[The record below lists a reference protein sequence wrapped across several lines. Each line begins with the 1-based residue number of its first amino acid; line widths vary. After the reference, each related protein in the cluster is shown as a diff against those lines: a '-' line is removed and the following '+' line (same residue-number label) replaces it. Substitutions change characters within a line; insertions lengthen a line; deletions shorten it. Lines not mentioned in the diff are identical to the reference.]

1 MIILKKRETHVFFCV
16 VSKIT
21 PHFQALIFSFLP
33 LMNPNPY
40 QHMIPPGYYYPTA
53 GPASYYQPMPYAMA
67 DPYQSWSQY
76 YWQQQAQQQVVPA
89 PIAPNYPLHNQIYAS
104 KVEKVPVNPPAPAE
118 VEYFCEPCEK
128 TFKTTASYEAHLK
141 SHEACK
147 HPGCNFNASK
157 KVVIAH
163 FHSSHGQYNGS
174 GYKTID
180 VEGQKFRVLL
190 GTSPEEVEQ
199 WRAER
204 KSKFPTEKRAQ
215 LLKDKI
221 STNEGA
227 GGITGAKRQR
237 KNTKGK
243 EEEKEKES
251 ENALTKLAEEYQSD
265 SEENA
270 KQPSD
275 VQTREKGQQ
284 RKKQRTTNSQRLIEP
299 KIKDNLLQNLLNAT
313 LAQEDNIVLQCI
325 RYSIVSRFFQQ
336 E

>member
-1 MIILKKRETHVFFCV
+1 M
-16 VSKIT
+16 
-21 PHFQALIFSFLP
+21 
-33 LMNPNPY
+33 M
-40 QHMIPPGYYYPTA
+40 PPGYYYPTA

-76 YWQQQAQQQVVPA
+76 YWQQQAQQQVVAPPA
-89 PIAPNYPLHNQIYAS
+89 PIAPNYPPHNQIYAS
-104 KVEKVPVNPPAPAE
+104 KVEKVPVNPPAE

-251 ENALTKLAEEYQSD
+251 ENALTKLAEEYQSE

-270 KQPSD
+270 KQNSSD
-275 VQTREKGQQ
+275 VQSREKGQRQ
-284 RKKQRTTNSQRLIEP
+284 KKQRTTNSQRLIEP

-325 RYSIVSRFFQQ
+325 RYSIVSRFFQ